1 MEKSVIFLKKLMTS
15 EKIRYSNGWKVG
27 CHNFLMFLC
36 FCVFLSNL
44 ITIAQVDKFWK
55 WGGTEYLLN
64 WYYRAP
70 KSLV

>member
-36 FCVFLSNL
+36 FCEFLSNL
-44 ITIAQVDKFWK
+44 ITIAQADKFWK
-55 WGGTEYLLN
+55 WEAPDPSRTGTTE
-64 WYYRAP
+64 P
-70 KSLV
+70 QKP